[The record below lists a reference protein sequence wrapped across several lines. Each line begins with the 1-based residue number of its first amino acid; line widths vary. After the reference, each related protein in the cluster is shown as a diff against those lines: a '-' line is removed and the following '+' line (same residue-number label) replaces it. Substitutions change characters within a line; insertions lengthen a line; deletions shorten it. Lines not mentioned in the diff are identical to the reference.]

1 MKVVPMKTVA
11 LFVSLFLALPAL
23 AGNGMTVEGWARATA
38 SKARN
43 GAVYLSIRNDTNA
56 GDRILASQTEVARH
70 AKLHNHIMAGGVMK
84 MRPVATID
92 VPAHGM
98 VMMRPGG
105 LHVMLTGLKHPLVN
119 GETLPL
125 TVFFEQA
132 GAVNVQVKIMSI
144 GAKGMHESHK
154 N

>member
-1 MKVVPMKTVA
+1 
-11 LFVSLFLALPAL
+11 
-23 AGNGMTVEGWARATA
+23 
-38 SKARN
+38 
-43 GAVYLSIRNDTNA
+43 
-56 GDRILASQTEVARH
+56 
-70 AKLHNHIMAGGVMK
+70 MAGGVMK